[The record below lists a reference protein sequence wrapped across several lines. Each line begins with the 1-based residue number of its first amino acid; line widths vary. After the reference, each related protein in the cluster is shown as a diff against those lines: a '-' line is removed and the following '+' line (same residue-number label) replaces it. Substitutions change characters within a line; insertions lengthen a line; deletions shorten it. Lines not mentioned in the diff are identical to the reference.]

1 MPEKDWQQ
9 VTTLTPAII
18 AKYRNSLL
26 DDGLAE
32 NTAKSYE
39 SDLRMFLEWVA
50 MEQKIRFEEV
60 MLPIEML
67 DSKCREWLTIQKKV
81 ASPRTTRRRITSL
94 RSLALW
100 AQVAPVLVNYK
111 SPTPPPSVPHPIPNL
126 LPSLLLLLELAK
138 TCHEEALIG
147 LCGLAGLRVHEARRV
162 RPSDLDLQTMT
173 LTVHGKGGKIRYVP
187 VSARC
192 WSAIMGAFVETF
204 EADTLLCPFSDRTAR
219 ALVTRLGK
227 AANLRREIASHDLR
241 ATFATIIQS
250 ETQDIMVV
258 KELLG
263 HASITTTQIYTQA
276 QMQAMRKAVEF

>member
-1 MPEKDWQQ
+1 M
-9 VTTLTPAII
+9 TTLTPAII

-26 DDGLAE
+26 DGGLAE

-50 MEQKIRFEEV
+50 MEQKITFEEV
-60 MLPIEML
+60 MLPIELL
-67 DSKCREWLTIQKKV
+67 DSKSREWLTIQKKV

-100 AQVAPVLVNYK
+100 AQVPPVLVNYK
-111 SPTPPPSVPHPIPNL
+111 SPTPPPSVPHPLPDL
-126 LPSLLLLLELAK
+126 LSSLLLLLEISK

-162 RPSDLDLQTMT
+162 RPSDLDLQTMI
-173 LTVHGKGGKIRYVP
+173 LTVYGKGGNVRYVP
-187 VSARC
+187 VSMRC
-192 WSAIMGAFVETF
+192 WSAVMGAFVEVF
-204 EADTLLCPFSDRTAR
+204 ESNELLCPFSDRTAR

-227 AANLRREIASHDLR
+227 AANLKREIASHDLR

-250 ETQDIMVV
+250 ETQDIRVV
-258 KELLG
+258 QELLG
-263 HASITTTQIYTQA
+263 HASITTTQIYTA
-276 QMQAMRKAVEF
+276 VAMEAMRKAVEF